1 MVKRLTAED
10 VSRLLGEH
18 SAGTSP
24 GFLLWHATLRWQRV
38 VAAALKTE
46 GLTHVQFSILGT
58 VWWFGRTGRHPSQR
72 EVSEHAGLDRV
83 MMSQVVRQMERDGLV
98 ERTVDQFDTRVRRIN
113 ITPAGKAIAER
124 AVALMDEVDREFFR
138 QAGPLPGIVEILA
151 PLAGRDTTTGDP
163 I

>member
-1 MVKRLTAED
+1 MVKRLRSED

-38 VAAALKTE
+38 IAAALKTE

-58 VWWFGRTGRHPSQR
+58 VWWLGRTGRHPSQR

-83 MMSQVVRQMERDGLV
+83 MMSQVVRQLEREGLV
-98 ERTVDQFDTRVRRIN
+98 ERAVDQLDTRIRRVN
-113 ITPAGKAIAER
+113 ITPAGKVIAER
-124 AVALMDEVDREFFR
+124 AVALMDAVDQEFFK
-138 QAGPLPGIVEILA
+138 QAGPLPKIIEVLS
-151 PLAGRDTTTGDP
+151 PLAARDTATGGAL
-163 I
+163 